1 MKDEN
6 CTNSLNDKRREV
18 STLIALTKEKK
29 FKFMS

>member
-6 CTNSLNDKRREV
+6 CTNSLNDKRRKV
-18 STLIALTKEKK
+18 STLIDLTKEKK